1 MSGARVILFGGETL
15 DELDD
20 ASLVEALRRR
30 DPHAELAAWRR
41 FAPVVARTLRRLA
54 GPGCDEED
62 LSQEV
67 FLRFFRSFFRSAG
80 ALRDP
85 AAVRGFLTGIC
96 VRVVRRELRGR
107 WLRRWLRL
115 TDRGVVPDVAAP
127 AVDPEVR
134 QVVARYY
141 AILDRL
147 SAQARS
153 LFVARHLEGL
163 GLAEVA
169 SLHGLSLST
178 TQRKLARAEARVTA
192 LVAVDPAVAEYLG
205 KGGGR

>member
-1 MSGARVILFGGETL
+1 MVSGARVILFGGETL

-67 FLRFFRSFFRSAG
+67 FLRFFRSAG
-80 ALRDP
+80 ALREP
-85 AAVRGFLTGIC
+85 AAVRGFLSGIC

-127 AVDPEVR
+127 AVEPELR

-169 SLHGLSLST
+169 SWHRLSLST
-178 TQRKLARAEARVTA
+178 TQRKLARVEAQVAA
-192 LVAVDPAVAEYLG
+192 LVAADPVVAQYLG
-205 KGGGR
+205 SGGGR